1 MAKVLV
7 RASPGKEPV
16 PFLRGI
22 LTRSL
27 QDAGMPFDD
36 AYRLASAIRNL
47 LSKGKDDKEVSG
59 KEIREIVESHLSKGY
74 DQEILA
80 RYRDKFVMNEV
91 VLVKREDDHTI
102 PFSRG
107 IHRKRL
113 EPCGLDPEIIAE
125 ITNEVYE
132 QLIMQARETYT
143 PDQVRHITE
152 TSLKKRAGG
161 DAADR
166 YRHWSRFIRS
176 GRPLIILIGGAP
188 GCGKSTI
195 SSSLAARLDIVRTQ
209 STDMLRE
216 VMRMMIPERLLPALH
231 ASTFEAWRALPQE
244 WDEKQR
250 VEALINGY
258 LTQAELLSVAL
269 EAAIQRAFRERVS
282 MILEGVHIN
291 PDLASKIAAP
301 DDAIIVPV
309 MIGVLSDDELR
320 GRFKGR
326 GKQAPDRRSKRY
338 LEQFEAIW
346 DLQSYLLS
354 EADRSGVP
362 IVRNDDKEEALR
374 QVMRVIIDQI
384 VADNQH
390 DTNKRKRN

>member
-1 MAKVLV
+1 
-7 RASPGKEPV
+7 
-16 PFLRGI
+16 
-22 LTRSL
+22 
-27 QDAGMPFDD
+27 MPFDD
-36 AYRLASAIRNL
+36 AYRLANAIRNQ

-59 KEIREIVESHLSKGY
+59 KEIRAITESLLAKGY
-74 DQEILA
+74 DQEILTH
-80 RYRDKFVMNEV
+80 YREKFVVREV
-91 VLVKREDDHTI
+91 VLVKRDDDHI
-102 PFSRG
+102 VPFSRG

-113 EPCGLDPEIIAE
+113 EPCGLDAETIAE
-125 ITNEVYE
+125 ITDEVYE
-132 QLIMQARETYT
+132 QLITKGRGTYT
-143 PDQVRHITE
+143 SDQVRQITE
-152 TSLKKRAGG
+152 ERLKKHAGE
-161 DAADR
+161 DAAQR

-195 SSSLAARLDIVRTQ
+195 SASLAARLDIVRTQ

-231 ASTFEAWRALPQE
+231 TSTFEAWRKLPLE
-244 WDEKQR
+244 RDSHQR
-250 VEALINGY
+250 VEALVDGY

-291 PDLASKIAAP
+291 PELASKIAAP

-320 GRFKGR
+320 SRFKGR

-338 LEQFEAIW
+338 LEQFDAIW

-354 EADRSGVP
+354 EADRAGVP

-384 VADNQH
+384 VADNRN
-390 DTNKRKRN
+390 DTDKRKRN